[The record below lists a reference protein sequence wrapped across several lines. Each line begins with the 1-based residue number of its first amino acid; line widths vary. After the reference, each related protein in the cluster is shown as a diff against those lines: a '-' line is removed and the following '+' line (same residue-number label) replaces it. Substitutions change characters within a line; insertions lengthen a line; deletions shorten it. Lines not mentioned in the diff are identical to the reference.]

1 MSINDSLTYYT
12 NKKSMKIKKYLN
24 HISKQVIYMK
34 LAIIIILITS
44 LIIST
49 ILGIIDSYKKFK
61 YSFSLTKDEFEKFLK
76 DANELDKIFYD

>member
-49 ILGIIDSYKKFK
+49 ILGIIDSNKKFK